1 MLARGVAVPPVLDWS
16 DGAPR
21 STAFDDGYF
30 AAGDGLAE
38 SRAVFLAGLG
48 LPEAWRGR
56 DRFTVAELGFGTG
69 LNVLALLQLWRDH
82 RPSPHA
88 RLHLFS
94 VEAYPLAPDD
104 ARRALAAWPE
114 LAPLAA
120 PLLARWPRG
129 RAGLHRF
136 DWPELG
142 ATLDLVVGEAL
153 PAVTGWS
160 GAADG
165 WMLDG
170 FAPSRN
176 PEMWSPEL
184 LAAVAAR
191 TRPGGAAATFTVA
204 GAVRRGLE
212 AAGFAVAKRPG
223 HGRKRE
229 RLEARLPGPP
239 SPEPPRPSV
248 AVVGAGVAGAALVR
262 ALRREGLSVVV
273 VADAPGASRAD
284 AALVTPRLDAGGGAA
299 ARLSAAA
306 FARAAALNADEA
318 PGATIASGAL
328 RLEGG
333 ARDAARFD
341 RIAAWDGF
349 DPGALLRLP
358 PAAAA
363 LRLGEATAPGALDEV
378 GALVIEPAA
387 VLSAWLA
394 GARRVEG
401 RAAALERTA
410 GCWRVLDADGATLA
424 EAQVVV
430 LAGGAAG
437 AALLPEAPLR
447 PVRGQSETAAGA
459 DPCAAAAWGGYAVP
473 TRDGVLFGA
482 THGRGDADP
491 APRPEDREANLRAL
505 AAARPALAARVR
517 ALGPEALSSRAAVR
531 AAAPDHLPLAGADP
545 GRPGVW
551 TLTAL
556 GGRGFTHAPLL
567 AEHVAAL
574 VAGAPTPLPG
584 DLAAAVDP
592 ARFVAAG
599 TSPPHL
605 RSRSTPPPEDPPC

>member
-1 MLARGVAVPPVLDWS
+1 MPRPPLLDWS

-21 STAFDDGYF
+21 SVAFDDGYF

-48 LPEAWRGR
+48 LPDAWAGR

-69 LNVLALLQLWRDH
+69 LNVLALLRLWADH
-82 RPSPHA
+82 RPFPHA

-94 VEAYPLAPDD
+94 VEASPLAPDD
-104 ARRALAAWPE
+104 ARRALAAWPG
-114 LAPLAA
+114 LADLAA
-120 PLLARWPRG
+120 PLLAHWPRG
-129 RAGLHRF
+129 RAGPHRF
-136 DWPELG
+136 DWPALG
-142 ATLDLVVGEAL
+142 ASLDLMVGDAL
-153 PAVTGWS
+153 PAVAGWG

-176 PEMWSPEL
+176 PDMWSPAL

-204 GAVRRGLE
+204 GVVRRGLE

-239 SPEPPRPSV
+239 PADPPRPDV
-248 AVVGAGVAGAALVR
+248 VVVGAGVAAAAVAR
-262 ALRREGLSVVV
+262 ALRREGLAVVV
-273 VADAPGASRAD
+273 VAGAPGASHGD

-306 FARAAALNADEA
+306 FARAVALYAGETHDA
-318 PGATIASGAL
+318 VIARGAL
-328 RLEGG
+328 RLESGP
-333 ARDAARFD
+333 RDGARFD

-349 DPGALLRLP
+349 DPGALVRLP
-358 PAAAA
+358 AGETAA
-363 LRLGEATAPGALDEV
+363 RLGEASAPGALDEAD
-378 GALVIEPAA
+378 ALVVEPAV
-387 VLSAWLA
+387 VLAAWLK
-394 GARRVEG
+394 GVRRVEG
-401 RAAALERTA
+401 EVATLERA
-410 GCWRVLDADGATLA
+410 GTGWRVLDGSGGQLA
-424 EAQVVV
+424 AAPALV
-430 LAGGAAG
+430 LAAGASG

-447 PVRGQSETAAGA
+447 PVRGQSETAPGV
-459 DPCAAAAWGGYAVP
+459 DPGGAAAWGGYAVP
-473 TRDGVLFGA
+473 TRGGVLFGA

-505 AAARPALAARVR
+505 AAVRPALAARVR
-517 ALGPEALSSRAAVR
+517 ALGAEAPASRAAVR
-531 AAAPDHLPLAGADP
+531 AATPDHLPLAGAVP
-545 GRPGVW
+545 GRPGAW
-551 TLTAL
+551 TLTGL

-574 VAGAPTPLPG
+574 VAGAPSPLPR

-592 ARFVAAG
+592 ARFAAAG
-599 TSPPHL
+599 TSPGRP
-605 RSRSTPPPEDPPC
+605 RSGSTPPPEDPPC